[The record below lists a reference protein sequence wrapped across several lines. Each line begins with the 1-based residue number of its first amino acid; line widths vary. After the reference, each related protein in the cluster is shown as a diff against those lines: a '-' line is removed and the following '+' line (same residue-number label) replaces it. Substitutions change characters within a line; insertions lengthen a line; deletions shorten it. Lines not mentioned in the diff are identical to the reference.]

1 MRNKSSQA
9 SISNLWIT
17 ATLLL
22 AACNANTATPATPA
36 PPKPAV
42 TFVAPENT
50 PTTATATTNTSPIAA
65 VTTATPNPANTTRVS
80 SPAPQFIQLTTGGCC
95 VQPFFSPDGA
105 QVLYLDKPSAASEV
119 GIYGVPIAQPL
130 AEPTLVSPQLGPFS
144 RDMSL
149 AVDLIN
155 RQTTITKRADN
166 TTWVIN
172 NGGRSVSISP
182 DNSKVAWNVSQDSG
196 NFDVRR
202 SEVWIANVDG
212 SDAKRVLT
220 RYGGGMQGWLSD
232 SQHILVG
239 GKANRNDAAAT
250 LSIYNLSDGS
260 SRDLFSA
267 DRMRGQSLSPDDR
280 WMAFFVAQSR
290 EPSNN
295 GMFLMRIDS
304 SATVTQPQRL
314 DWFGTY
320 RWRDAHHLLY
330 VPLKLGQ
337 PSHELWQLDAES
349 GQSTQLIAA
358 SADSPFKI
366 GNGDWDVSDDG
377 AHLLFVSAKDRNI
390 WLFNLPAD

>member
-1 MRNKSSQA
+1 MSYKFGQSPKLS
-9 SISNLWIT
+9 WIAT
-17 ATLLL
+17 ALLL
-22 AACNANTATPATPA
+22 SACNANAVAPTAT
-36 PPKPAV
+36 PKPAV
-42 TFVAPENT
+42 TFVAPQST
-50 PTTATATTNTSPIAA
+50 PTTALSNTAPIAA
-65 VTTATPNPANTTRVS
+65 RSTTTPDASAKPSAS
-80 SPAPQFIQLTTGGCC
+80 PQFLQLTTGGCC
-95 VQPFFSPDGA
+95 VQPFFAPDGS
-105 QVLYLDKPSAASEV
+105 QVLYLDKPTQEAEV

-130 AEPTLVSPQLGPFS
+130 AAPTLFSPQLGPFS

-149 AVDLIN
+149 SVDLIN
-155 RQTTITKRADN
+155 KQTTITKRADN
-166 TTWVIN
+166 SRWVID

-202 SEVWIANVDG
+202 SEVWIANIDG

-232 SQHILVG
+232 SQHILLG
-239 GKANRNDAAAT
+239 GKANRNDAKST
-250 LSIYNLSDGS
+250 LSIYDLRDGS
-260 SRDLFSA
+260 SRDLYST

-295 GMFLMRIDS
+295 GMFLMQIDS

-320 RWRDAHHLLY
+320 RWRDAHHLVY

-337 PSHELWQLDAES
+337 PSHELWQLDVDS

-366 GNGDWDVSDDG
+366 GNGDWDISDDG

-390 WLFNLPAD
+390 WLFNLPSD

>member
-1 MRNKSSQA
+1 MSNKSNQTSTLKLKWLSA
-9 SISNLWIT
+9 
-17 ATLLL
+17 ALLL
-22 AACNANTATPATPA
+22 AACNANPTALATPAT
-36 PPKPAV
+36 PKPAV
-42 TFVAPENT
+42 TFVAPQNT
-50 PTTATATTNTSPIAA
+50 PTTVTSNTSPIAA
-65 VTTATPNPANTTRVS
+65 VSTATPNTPNAA
-80 SPAPQFIQLTTGGCC
+80 SPSLQFIQLTTGGCC

-105 QVLYLDKPSAASEV
+105 QVLYLDKPTPDAEV
-119 GIYGVPIAQPL
+119 GIYGVPIAKPL
-130 AEPTLVSPQLGPFS
+130 AEPALFSPQLGPFS

-149 AVDLIN
+149 SVDLIN
-155 RQTTITKRADN
+155 KQTTITKRADN
-166 TTWVIN
+166 TRWVIN

-202 SEVWIANVDG
+202 SEVWIANIDG

-250 LSIYNLSDGS
+250 LSIYDLNSSD
-260 SRDLFSA
+260 SRDLYSA
-267 DRMRGQSLSPDDR
+267 DRIRGQSLSPDDR

-290 EPSNN
+290 QPSSN
-295 GMFLMRIDS
+295 GMFLLQIDS

-330 VPLKLGQ
+330 VPLKPGQ
-337 PSHELWQLDAES
+337 PSHELWQLDVDS
-349 GQSTQLIAA
+349 GQSTQLISA
-358 SADSPFKI
+358 SADSPFRI
-366 GNGDWDVSDDG
+366 GNGDWDISDDG
-377 AHLLFVSAKDRNI
+377 THLLFVSAKDHNI
-390 WLFNLPAD
+390 WLMNLPATD